1 LGLVPAAEAGKR
13 SGSMQDC
20 CRSEARSKVVRARV
34 CCRKQRKWLVGTMA
48 AEARLVPENGLR
60 VDSTGAQGVVWAMGF
75 RTRRHSASGSP
86 WLEKSIDISSAVSS
100 ASSFM

>member
-1 LGLVPAAEAGKR
+1 
-13 SGSMQDC
+13 
-20 CRSEARSKVVRARV
+20 
-34 CCRKQRKWLVGTMA
+34 MA

-86 WLEKSIDISSAVSS
+86 WLERSIDISGAVSS
-100 ASSFM
+100 VVGASVVIYVYIANLCNRHLTDFNKFTFQSTSVPSKVAI